1 MTFNWDSKGPCSLEA
16 RVIVKMEMRTQL
28 AGIKATPAY
37 KWSDSPWG
45 LQRVTLMFLL
55 TIDVNLVFLPF
66 YLRNCD
72 WLSTPPSCVPQHH
85 SCLVGWFGFI
95 EIVTLLKCAIQWL
108 LIYSQL
114 CNHHHCLFSE
124 FSAPPER
131 NPMPHLCSSPPST
144 PLPTCEPW
152 AVTCLLL
159 WMCLFCTCDINV
171 FMPHVNFRVWLL
183 WLSVMFSGKD
193 EGRRRRPRQRMS

>member
-1 MTFNWDSKGPCSLEA
+1 
-16 RVIVKMEMRTQL
+16 MEMRTQL

-55 TIDVNLVFLPF
+55 TVDVNLVFLPF
-66 YLRNCD
+66 SLRNCD
-72 WLSTPPSCVPQHH
+72 WLSTPPSCIPQHH
-85 SCLVGWFGFI
+85 SCLVGWFCFT
-95 EIVTLLKCAIQWL
+95 EIVTLLKCAVQWF

-124 FSAPPER
+124 FSARPER
-131 NPMPHLCSSPPST
+131 NSTPHLCSSPPST

-152 AVTCLLL
+152 AVTCLLSVDVPL
-159 WMCLFCTCDINV
+159 LYMWHKCIHATRKLPCLASLTQCKCF
-171 FMPHVNFRVWLL
+171 L
-183 WLSVMFSGKD
+183 GKV